1 LEGGVLIS
9 SRPGVSAPIVGTS
22 SLENLKELIE
32 AVHIRLT
39 DEEMKALEEPY
50 KPVATAGHT

>member
-1 LEGGVLIS
+1 VLSS

-32 AVHIRLT
+32 AVHIKLT
-39 DEEMKALEEPY
+39 DEEMKELEEPY
-50 KPVATAGHT
+50 KPVAIAGHA